1 MIFIS
6 QSGLTDNSRAAG
18 WDAWYLEHLRIMA
31 TVPGVASAQRFKTAT
46 PGASPSLAI
55 YSVASADVFTDPY
68 YLSVRGMGEWL
79 ALIDRCYYKRNLF
92 SGLEHAP
99 VVENTACL
107 LVADRERPEGA
118 IADIAF
124 TWLKCEGIDRSTPYR
139 GIAVVDAGKVP
150 ALDAT
155 VAVYR
160 PASPRMTP
168 VIQDAHDAHEGRL
181 ESHPAR
187 KT

>member
-1 MIFIS
+1 MIFNS
-6 QSGLTDNSRAAG
+6 QSGLTDSARAAD

-31 TVPGVASAQRFKTAT
+31 TVPGVSSAQRFTTDT

-55 YSVASADVFTDPY
+55 YSVTSAGVFQDPY

-79 ALIDRCYYKRNLF
+79 ALIDRRYYRRNLF
-92 SGLEHAP
+92 SGLDHAP
-99 VVENTACL
+99 LVAGTQCM
-107 LVADRERPEGA
+107 LVADRAQPEGA
-118 IADIAF
+118 IAGIAF

-139 GIAVVDAGKVP
+139 GLAVVDLTKVP

-160 PASPRMTP
+160 PASPRMLP
-168 VIQDAHDAHEGRL
+168 PKDKQ
-181 ESHPAR
+181 
-187 KT
+187 